1 MNEKRLNA
9 QGIDESTYLENYDM
23 SAYDRPSV
31 TVDMLLLTVDEIKS
45 ENIRK
50 LPEKVLK
57 ILLIERNQ
65 HPYLGHWAIP
75 GGFVR
80 MNESLDQAAY
90 RELYEETGVDNV
102 YLEQLYTFGAVNR
115 DPRGRIIS
123 SAYMSLVD
131 MNQICTRAGTDA
143 SDAKWFDIHYEV
155 VNHTVKSEGNQS
167 VETKEIEIEL
177 VHEDIR
183 LKAVVE
189 VVKSV
194 SGKHVTFE
202 RRLLSSDQLAFDH
215 GVIIQTGLERLRY
228 KANQSDIV
236 FQLMP
241 ERFTLTELQ
250 KTYEVIL
257 GESLSKANFRRK
269 IAKYVVETDE
279 IVENKGHRPSKLFKY
294 KPYMEE

>member
-1 MNEKRLNA
+1 MKTNRLNG
-9 QGIDESTYLENYDM
+9 QGIDEITYLKNYDM
-23 SAYDRPSV
+23 TAYDQPSV

-50 LPEKVLK
+50 LPEKRMK
-57 ILLIERNQ
+57 ILLIQRKE
-65 HPYLGHWAIP
+65 HPYIGQWAIP

-80 MNESLDQAAY
+80 MNESLEQAAY
-90 RELYEETGVDNV
+90 RELSEETGVDNV

-131 MNQICTRAGTDA
+131 MNQISTKAGTDA
-143 SDAKWFDIHYEV
+143 SDAKWFDIRYKLV
-155 VNHTVKSEGNQS
+155 KDTVKSEGNRS
-167 VETKEIEIEL
+167 IETKEIEIEL
-177 VHEDIR
+177 NHESIR
-183 LKAVVE
+183 LKAVAE
-189 VVKSV
+189 VLKIV

-202 RRLLSSDQLAFDH
+202 RKLLSSDQLAFDH
-215 GVIIQTGLERLRY
+215 GVIIQMGLERLRR

-241 ERFTLTELQ
+241 ELFTLTELQ

-257 GESLSKANFRRK
+257 GQALSKANFRRK
-269 IAKYVVETDE
+269 IAKYVEETDE
-279 IVENKGHRPSKLFKY
+279 IVHSKGHRPSKLFKY
-294 KPYMEE
+294 KPYREE

>member
-1 MNEKRLNA
+1 MNDNKLNA
-9 QGIDESTYLENYDM
+9 QGVDESTFLANYDM
-23 SAYDRPSV
+23 TAFDRPSV

-50 LPEKVLK
+50 LPEKTLK
-57 ILLIERNQ
+57 ILLIQRNE
-65 HPYLGHWAIP
+65 HPYLGQWAIP

-90 RELYEETGVDNV
+90 RELSEETGVDNV

-131 MNQICTRAGTDA
+131 MHQITTKAGTDA
-143 SDAKWFDIHYEV
+143 SDAKWFDIRYNV
-155 VNHTVKSEGNQS
+155 VNHTVKSESNQS

-177 VHEDIR
+177 NHENIQ
-183 LKAVVE
+183 LKAVVK

-202 RRLLSSDQLAFDH
+202 RKLFSSDQLAFDH
-215 GVIIQTGLERLRY
+215 GVIIQTGLERLRS

-241 ERFTLTELQ
+241 ELFTLTELQ

-257 GESLSKANFRRK
+257 GQSLLKANFRRK
-269 IAKYVVETDE
+269 IAKYVEETDE
-279 IVENKGHRPSKLFKY
+279 IVQDKGHRPSKLFKY